1 MLDYEE
7 LLALASK
14 RERAGAR
21 SGIKRSGSGIL
32 SKLKEKVRP
41 GWACFKAA

>member
-14 RERAGAR
+14 R
-21 SGIKRSGSGIL
+21 KRDRDGDNNEEGRGGIL
-32 SKLKEKVRP
+32 SKLKRRVRQ
-41 GWACFKAA
+41 